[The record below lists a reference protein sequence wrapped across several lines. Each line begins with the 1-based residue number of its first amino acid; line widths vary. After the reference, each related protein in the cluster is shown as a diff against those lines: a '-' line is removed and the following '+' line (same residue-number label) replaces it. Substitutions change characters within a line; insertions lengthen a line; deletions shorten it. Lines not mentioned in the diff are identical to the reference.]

1 MCKWFRCQ
9 QPGSAFKRQI
19 ACRLRHVT
27 ANGPT
32 PSRNCHPRGGSLRH
46 GGVESPWFLFFF
58 LKLIIHHVS
67 RRNRTT
73 RDGDDDGH
81 DGCHIL
87 SVSGGFC
94 FSHLHTK
101 TSVERKVKRSWCFS
115 FIGTISVITHPGG
128 MRSLVAVAC
137 FCTTFE
143 RRLQGET
150 QGVLVE

>member
-1 MCKWFRCQ
+1 M
-9 QPGSAFKRQI
+9 
-19 ACRLRHVT
+19 
-27 ANGPT
+27 
-32 PSRNCHPRGGSLRH
+32 
-46 GGVESPWFLFFF
+46 
-58 LKLIIHHVS
+58 S

-81 DGCHIL
+81 DACHIL

-94 FSHLHTK
+94 RSHLHTK

-115 FIGTISVITHPGG
+115 FIGTILVITHPGG

-150 QGVLVE
+150 QGVLVEQVEVKEGDDFYDIRSARLAGRCASHERIVRMPTFMLRLLLFTAFDSN